1 VDPAIGEVI
10 KATALTGIYL
20 TQVIEDRLSGFA
32 KRFSKGNSATV
43 EQAVKKARCE
53 NYTCKRKGNQH
64 QLDHALQVL
73 DKFDEASD
81 ALKVKSYD
89 KVKTALE
96 AGTEAV
102 AKRIKTIRLADK
114 SEFGWW
120 TVNKYLSDELASDS
134 DDGKN
139 VQGREEGGEEIE
151 EQSTETEEAQLLPH
165 LTVFHVNRDLQ
176 PVINLI
182 VGFSTL
188 LVVRNHALFKISTLP
203 LFFSRDVLALFFP
216 SDLWRY

>member
-1 VDPAIGEVI
+1 MDLAIGEVI
-10 KATALTGIYL
+10 KATALTGIHL

-32 KRFSKGNSATV
+32 KRFSEGNSATV

-53 NYTCKRKGNQH
+53 NYTCEKKGNQH

-73 DKFDEASD
+73 DKFDEATD

-102 AKRIKTIRLADK
+102 AKRIKAIRLADK

-120 TVNKYLSDELASDS
+120 TVNEYLSDKPSSDS
-134 DDGKN
+134 DDGKKCTG
-139 VQGREEGGEEIE
+139 QRGGRRGNRRTSVGVFAPLI
-151 EQSTETEEAQLLPH
+151 EEAQLLPH
-165 LTVFHVNRDLQ
+165 LTVFHVVNRDLQ

-188 LVVRNHALFKISTLP
+188 LVVRNHAL
-203 LFFSRDVLALFFP
+203 R
-216 SDLWRY
+216 